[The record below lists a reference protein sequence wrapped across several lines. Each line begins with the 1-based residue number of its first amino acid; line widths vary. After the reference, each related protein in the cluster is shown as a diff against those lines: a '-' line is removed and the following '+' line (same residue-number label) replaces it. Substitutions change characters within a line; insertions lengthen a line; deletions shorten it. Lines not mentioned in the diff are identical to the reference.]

1 METLPVQNA
10 IVATAPP
17 ANPAAG
23 APAVTAT
30 AVETTADDA
39 ATPTPRGFGALLAL
53 QLGGAAA
60 ATAAAAATDDLKKD
74 EAVIDGNPG
83 AAVAID
89 PLAGLM
95 LPALQ
100 PASAAAP
107 LPNGGTAATVA
118 TGGSRLDNA
127 LDAATGAGEH
137 TAAGAGDARG
147 QLRAG
152 AEALP
157 ATTTPPSAPANRS
170 GDAAGRARDSALLQ
184 AAMHAAE
191 RPAANPE
198 TPATPSALLA
208 QLTAAAAPAATTV
221 TPAQA
226 ALDARVG
233 TPEWNTELGQKI
245 VWMVGARQ
253 QVAELS
259 VNPPDL
265 GPLDIKLTIDGGQ
278 TTAVFTSPHG
288 AVRDALETALPRLRE
303 VLADSGIMLGNA
315 SVTADTPRDSRAF
328 DEQRPGARGA
338 APGARERD
346 QGAAAAPLRIVSST
360 RGLVDLFA

>member
-1 METLPVQNA
+1 METLPVQNP

-23 APAVTAT
+23 APAATAT
-30 AVETTADDA
+30 AAHATADDA
-39 ATPTPRGFGALLAL
+39 ATATPRGFGALLAL

-60 ATAAAAATDDLKKD
+60 AIAAATTVDDLKKD
-74 EAVIDGNPG
+74 EAVTDGS
-83 AAVAID
+83 AAVAAAVD
-89 PLAGLM
+89 PLAGLV

-100 PASAAAP
+100 PAVAATP
-107 LPNGGTAATVA
+107 LANGGTAATPA
-118 TGGSRLDNA
+118 TGSSRLNSA
-127 LDAATGAGEH
+127 LDAAP
-137 TAAGAGDARG
+137 AANERSAAATTDPRG
-147 QLRAG
+147 LLRAG
-152 AEALP
+152 AESLP
-157 ATTTPPSAPANRS
+157 ATTTAPAAPASRG
-170 GDAAGRARDSALLQ
+170 GDAASLARDSALLQ

-208 QLTAAAAPAATTV
+208 QFTAAPAPAAATV

-245 VWMVGARQ
+245 VWMVGEQQ

-288 AVRDALETALPRLRE
+288 AVRDALESALPRLRE

-328 DEQRPGARGA
+328 DEQRPGARSA
-338 APGARERD
+338 LPAERERD
-346 QGAAAAPLRIVSST
+346 HGVAAAPLRIVGST